1 MRQDESTGILDRT
14 IINLRR
20 AWREFMSSG
29 REIKPFDPDPDLPDA
44 DKKRLVKLLHECFEG
59 KGGDVSSHT
68 RAAVLG
74 QAYLKLNKTGRR
86 RYLEVLARDFALD
99 RETIREARRKLD
111 ELENSPELASD
122 LRELLTPPRLKLLT
136 QFNDLPQ
143 GLKFLVDLRSDL
155 RLFMNTDPVLDGL
168 DHDLRGLLESWF
180 DIGFLELKRL
190 TWNDPASLLEKLI
203 EYEAVHEISSWSDLR
218 NRLDSDRHCYAFFH
232 PSMPGEPLIF
242 VEVALVNGMSGS
254 IQDLL
259 DEDAPAIHP
268 EDADTAVFY
277 SITNTQRGLQG
288 IRFGT
293 FLIKRVVDHLARDL
307 PNLKTFATLS
317 PVPGFV
323 NFIKTLTEGKEHE
336 LLSATERSELEK
348 VTGSNSLKEIITMP
362 DWRQKI
368 TDADPVR
375 EILLRAC
382 ASYLVEEKNGRK
394 ALDLVADFHL
404 NNGARLE
411 YIHWLGDVSEK
422 GMRQSAGIMVNYL
435 YKLGDIEKN
444 HEMYCDTGKIVTSAA
459 VNSLLKTIN

>member
-1 MRQDESTGILDRT
+1 MGFGG
-14 IINLRR
+14 R
-20 AWREFMSSG
+20 A
-29 REIKPFDPDPDLPDA
+29 
-44 DKKRLVKLLHECFEG
+44 
-59 KGGDVSSHT
+59 
-68 RAAVLG
+68 
-74 QAYLKLNKTGRR
+74 
-86 RYLEVLARDFALD
+86 
-99 RETIREARRKLD
+99 
-111 ELENSPELASD
+111 
-122 LRELLTPPRLKLLT
+122 
-136 QFNDLPQ
+136 LPQ
-143 GLKFLVDLRSDL
+143 IAGRFGERGPQAVEAIDHLAGKSGFGARSWD
-155 RLFMNTDPVLDGL
+155 
-168 DHDLRGLLESWF
+168 RG
-180 DIGFLELKRL
+180 I
-190 TWNDPASLLEKLI
+190 
-203 EYEAVHEISSWSDLR
+203 
-218 NRLDSDRHCYAFFH
+218 RLDSDQHCYAFFH